1 MKFLIHLVVLFLD
14 LNGFM
19 ANRVADSLI
28 QKSCKENTRYAEPYI
43 YKFCIT
49 SIKENPESQKVRN
62 IDELTVVC
70 TNSAISNLTKVK
82 GTVENILNER
92 KYKNK
97 LSHTFLREC
106 LKLYSEGYELLN
118 SALKYLKTLDYEKFI
133 GNMDMAKGKPRACE
147 MKFNDDNHQISPVK
161 KENDVLFDMINIP
174 YYFCFNAHING

>member
-1 MKFLIHLVVLFLD
+1 MKFLIHLSG
-14 LNGFM
+14 GF
-19 ANRVADSLI
+19 SYS
-28 QKSCKENTRYAEPYI
+28 KSCKENTRYAEPYI

-147 MKFNDDNHQISPVK
+147 MK

>member
-1 MKFLIHLVVLFLD
+1 MKFLIHLVVLFLH

-70 TNSAISNLTKVK
+70 NNSAISNLTKVK

-133 GNMDMAKGKPRACE
+133 GNMDMAKGKPRA
-147 MKFNDDNHQISPVK
+147 
-161 KENDVLFDMINIP
+161 
-174 YYFCFNAHING
+174 

>member
-1 MKFLIHLVVLFLD
+1 MVSWPIEK
-14 LNGFM
+14 
-19 ANRVADSLI
+19 I
-28 QKSCKENTRYAEPYI
+28 QDIYAEPYT

-62 IDELTVVC
+62 VDELTVVC

-82 GTVENILNER
+82 GIVENILNEK

-97 LSHTFLREC
+97 LT
-106 LKLYSEGYELLN
+106 
-118 SALKYLKTLDYEKFI
+118 
-133 GNMDMAKGKPRACE
+133 CE

-161 KENDVLFDMINIP
+161 KENIVLFDMINIP